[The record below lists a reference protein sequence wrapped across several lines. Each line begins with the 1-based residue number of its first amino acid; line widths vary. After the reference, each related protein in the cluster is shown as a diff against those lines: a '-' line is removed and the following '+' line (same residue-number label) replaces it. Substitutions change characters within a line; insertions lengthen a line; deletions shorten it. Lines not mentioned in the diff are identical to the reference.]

1 MTKIERKTQKIFGVN
16 APSDDIAVMGSF
28 KSGTPVYTDD
38 IAKLQNT
45 AYEEGYASSLVMNAA
60 PFMEEQNSIPY
71 VLSKQLAYT
80 FQEGIP
86 EYDENTT
93 YYTNSICKVTNK
105 LYISKTDDNQ
115 GYNPVEDT
123 ENWEELKLGGGSSGL
138 EVCDIGTALYIDE
151 TKGLRRRLNGQIV
164 DINTNTQAFLDK
176 LVKIKVLTP
185 SLFCTE
191 EEWQAIKTASK
202 LGQCGKFVFNY
213 SGAEIVSV
221 RIPAVVN
228 INGLVDMANAG
239 LIKDESFPNLKGT
252 AVSSANSN
260 YYNNTDW
267 TAELKNYG
275 PFEDDNPI
283 KYVALNG
290 GNVHTIEIRQ
300 GTFNASRSSSAY
312 KDNAPVQQEAI
323 QYPYFIQIATGVE
336 TEVNIKDTLE
346 LNNPFTFGINM
357 YFKGEME
364 NISWLKSAGQQNPK
378 ALCPDFY
385 NWVLANANA
394 GKDGFKLSTASDITD
409 YDFVVNTTDETF
421 RLPLKNGQEGVFA
434 NSVKGNGIPLG
445 LTDGTNNAGL
455 ICNTSTLIRL
465 MGRINNYGDDIGTSI
480 KTGDILEKSIGI
492 TTDASKSGMVVDTT
506 VPTGYNLY
514 YFVGETVKNPNLIDA
529 GRIGENLVN
538 KVEVS
543 NTQWATNACMPDYS
557 AGVSI
562 TSYNSAQNK
571 FTAPCDGIITVVYIS
586 VNSTADLPYI
596 NDLPFGS
603 YNIGACADN
612 IALPINKGDT
622 FFCTGISDQAGSGYN
637 KFYPLKGAK

>member
-1 MTKIERKTQKIFGVN
+1 MAYVKNTWVDQKVQRPKTYNFTTNDDGSTTLIDAFGNVEEL
-16 APSDDIAVMGSF
+16 
-28 KSGTPVYTDD
+28 GTPVNADNMNHIEDGLANVGMWTYNSTLEYNKDD
-38 IAKLQNT
+38 AVIAIIDDKFVLYKSLQNNNK
-45 AYEEGYASSLVMNAA
+45 GNA
-60 PFMEEQNSIPY
+60 
-71 VLSKQLAYT
+71 LT
-80 FQEGIP
+80 
-86 EYDENTT
+86 NTD
-93 YYTNSICKVTNK
+93 Y
-105 LYISKTDDNQ
+105 
-115 GYNPVEDT
+115 
-123 ENWEELKLGGGSSGL
+123 WEEVKLGGSAGL

-213 SGAEIVSV
+213 TGATITSI

-239 LIKDESFPNLKGT
+239 LIKEESLPNLKGI
-252 AVSSANSN
+252 AVSSATSN
-260 YYNNTDW
+260 YLNNTDW
-267 TAELKNYG
+267 RAGVNSYG
-275 PFEDDNPI
+275 LFEDDNYPGGPL
-283 KYVALNG
+283 KYVSLNG
-290 GNVHTIEIRQ
+290 GNVNTVEIHQ

-346 LNNPFTFGINM
+346 LNNPFTFGMNM
-357 YFKGEME
+357 YFKGEMK
-364 NISWLKSAGQQNPK
+364 NISWLKSSGQQNPK
-378 ALCPDFY
+378 GTYPDFY

-409 YDFVVNTTDETF
+409 YDFEVNTTDETF

-434 NSVKGNGIPLG
+434 SGVKGNGMTLG
-445 LTDGTNNAGL
+445 LTDGTNNYGL
-455 ICNTSTLIRL
+455 FMSGNGGGALTATTGTYNRLVSDSVIQGSQSPTSRQ
-465 MGRINNYGDDIGTSI
+465 YGV
-480 KTGDILEKSIGI
+480 
-492 TTDASKSGMVVDTT
+492 TTDATKSGMVIDTT

-538 KVEVS
+538 KLDTPPRYPVEIS
-543 NTQWATNACMPDYS
+543 DKSLMPSWY
-557 AGVSI
+557 
-562 TSYNSAQNK
+562 
-571 FTAPCDGIITVVYIS
+571 VVY
-586 VNSTADLPYI
+586 
-596 NDLPFGS
+596 NDGWCEQGGMATL
-603 YNIGACADN
+603 NIGQTLSISLMKAYTN
-612 IALPINKGDT
+612 INYSILQSMYTTNNQDIWGYGNKVASVTTSSFSLYVNTSASGNICW
-622 FFCTGISDQAGSGYN
+622 CTSGYI
-637 KFYPLKGAK
+637 A